1 MFNALRSASRRR
13 ASKLTITSNPVSA
26 ANDAISNSSAAAVAL
41 LLIALAYERI
51 GNGNDED
58 AKCGCSNQDNAQA
71 QPQPDTTTSM
81 QQSSFFTNWS
91 SSNAIGSGRP
101 FAPLSAAQCEHSTS
115 RFHLLPDHDL
125 RLQRSVTSK
134 RMSQEA
140 VTRSF
145 FSLYEVDF
153 DNPLGS
159 GAYGD
164 VYLCRDRATGE
175 KYALKKIPK
184 EYTQNAEFQR
194 EMNALLHLRANGGHP
209 NICMLKA
216 NFDEEDDYL
225 LVFDLVDG
233 GEMFYHL
240 IQHGAYSEADASR
253 LVRQVASALDFC
265 HGIGVVHADLKPENI
280 MLRNYLHQKNR
291 ADFEVKLIDFG
302 CSEVLSHP
310 EEHSGTRLPSRKLT
324 HADGATTAY
333 CPPEAF
339 DNDSIDIDPS
349 VDMWALGVI
358 IFTMLLG
365 RHPFDLDCDATDEE
379 IGRRIKEQRRPP
391 LKDCP
396 FDVEI
401 SDSAIDLLTRLM
413 EPDPKKRMTAY
424 EMLHHPWVTGETA
437 REEVIEDSVKR
448 LKQVQRYKS
457 GLEKSVIESLLSF
470 SDQDDE
476 DSDVQLEPK
485 DNKRTPLLE
494 RAFDNIDKD
503 KKGFLSKKDL
513 KSLPTSQL
521 MRRTTTNRES
531 SREEGDDKMSFTNF
545 SDLVGENL
553 KSVHFPR
560 GHVIYN
566 EDDDG
571 DYVYFINS
579 GTIEVSTKDGFRTKK
594 GQGAYFG
601 KGGILGRKRKT
612 TITCTTPVN
621 VIKMDKTLFEKYIM
635 KGSNIGL
642 KLREKANTER
652 FSRAVSIMNRHGD
665 MFETTYKQGDVIFD
679 NGQVPRDAF
688 IVKEGIIDINAAE
701 HKIYTVK
708 KGRLFGV
715 QSHVLKR
722 NRQAAAVCKTD
733 TCVVQSMPYEKLQA
747 LADNYPE
754 LQDTLKHLALRQ
766 EFRRA
771 MVLQRKKSFPN
782 RDELKEAF
790 DEVDVDRSGTLDAK
804 EIHNLMESLGMAFS
818 DKDL

>member
-13 ASKLTITSNPVSA
+13 ALKFTINSNPLSA
-26 ANDAISNSSAAAVAL
+26 ANDVISNSSAAAVAL

-51 GNGNDED
+51 EHDNDGGE
-58 AKCGCSNQDNAQA
+58 AKCGCSNQDNAQT
-71 QPQPDTTTSM
+71 QPYTTTATR
-81 QQSSFFTNWS
+81 QNSFFTNWS
-91 SSNAIGSGRP
+91 SRHPTDAGP
-101 FAPLSAAQCEHSTS
+101 FAPLSSSAQCEHSTS
-115 RFHLLPDHDL
+115 RFHLLPEHDL

-140 VTRSF
+140 ATRSF

-164 VYLCRDRATGE
+164 VYSCRVRATGE

-194 EMNALLHLRANGGHP
+194 EMNALLHIRANGGHP
-209 NICMLKA
+209 NICMLKE

-225 LVFDLVDG
+225 LVFDLIEG

-280 MLRNYLHQKNR
+280 MLRNYILQKNR
-291 ADFEVKLIDFG
+291 ADFMVKLIDFG

-310 EEHSGTRLPSRKLT
+310 EEHAGTRLPSRKLT

-339 DNDSIDIDPS
+339 DNDDIDIDPS
-349 VDMWALGVI
+349 MDMWALGVI

-365 RHPFDLDCDATDEE
+365 RHPFDLECDASDEE
-379 IGRRIKEQRRPP
+379 IGKRIKEQRRPP

-396 FDVEI
+396 FDVNI
-401 SDSAIDLLTRLM
+401 SDSAIDLLNRLM
-413 EPDPKKRMTAY
+413 EPDPKKRMTAH

-476 DSDVQLEPK
+476 DSEVQLEPK
-485 DNKRTPLLE
+485 DKKRTPLLE
-494 RAFDNIDKD
+494 RAFDHIDKD

-521 MRRTTTNRES
+521 IRRATTKRDAD
-531 SREEGDDKMSFTNF
+531 REEGEDKMSFTNF

-560 GHVIYN
+560 GHVIYK
-566 EDDDG
+566 EGDDG

-601 KGGILGRKRKT
+601 KGSVLGRKRKT

-621 VIKMDKTLFEKYIM
+621 LIKMDKDLFEKYIM
-635 KGSNIGL
+635 KGSSGI

-652 FSRAVSIMNRHGD
+652 FGRAISIMNRHGD
-665 MFETTYKQGDVIFD
+665 MVETTYKQGDMIFD

-688 IVKEGIIDINAAE
+688 IVKEGVIDINAAE
-701 HKIYTVK
+701 HNIYTVK

-722 NRQAAAVCKTD
+722 NRQAAAVCKSD
-733 TCVVQSMPYEKLQA
+733 TCVVQSTPYEKLQE

-754 LQDTLKHLALRQ
+754 LQDTLQHLALRQ

-771 MVLQRKKSFPN
+771 MVLQRKKSFPH
-782 RDELKEAF
+782 RDQLKEAF
-790 DEVDVDRSGTLDAK
+790 DEVDVDRSGTLDAT
-804 EIHNLMESLGMAFS
+804 EIHNLMKSLGMTFS